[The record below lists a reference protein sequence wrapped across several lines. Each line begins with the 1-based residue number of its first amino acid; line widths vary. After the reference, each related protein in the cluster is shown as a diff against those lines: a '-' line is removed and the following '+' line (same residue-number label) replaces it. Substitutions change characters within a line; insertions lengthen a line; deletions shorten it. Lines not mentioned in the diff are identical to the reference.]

1 MSKSSIIK
9 GEILDILKDGKE
21 HDAFDIKAYLRRKH
35 SDFEVTEGIFSNS
48 FRTLTLA
55 GKIINVERGVY
66 KINNKVDE
74 GYTNR
79 ENSAENLENE
89 SDKETKSG
97 EHDSSQEDKDCKNQT
112 CREEKTQQCLIL
124 EDKIS
129 KILIKMREEFAGL
142 VNGINILD
150 ADEETVKYIFK
161 VRHALDEMEKNIK
174 YN

>member
-66 KINNKVDE
+66 KINNNADE
-74 GYTNR
+74 ACTNR
-79 ENSAENLENE
+79 ENSADDLINK
-89 SDKETKSG
+89 SDKEVECAENENS
-97 EHDSSQEDKDCKNQT
+97 HEDKVCENQT
-112 CREEKTQQCLIL
+112 CKEEKTEQCLIL
-124 EDKIS
+124 ENKIS
-129 KILIKMREEFAGL
+129 KILIKMRDEFAGL

-150 ADEETVKYIFK
+150 ADEETVKYILK